1 MIRDLYELAETLA
14 QSKSKL
20 FTRLKESL
28 YCLKDEYRKDFKSYF
43 YDYDKRRLV
52 GGRFILQ
59 WVNEG
64 TNSVGHCYLY
74 EKSGVGM
81 FENEM

>member
-1 MIRDLYELAETLA
+1 MVRDLYELAETLA

-20 FTRLKESL
+20 LARLKEGL
-28 YCLKDEYRKDFKSYF
+28 YVLKDEYRRDFKNYF

-64 TNSVGHCYLY
+64 RTSVGSCQLY
-74 EKSGVGM
+74 VKAGVEN
-81 FENEM
+81 FEED

>member
-20 FTRLKESL
+20 LARLKEAL
-28 YCLKDEYRKDFKSYF
+28 YCLKNEYKQDFKNYF

-64 TNSVGHCYLY
+64 TNSVGQCQLY
-74 EKSGVGM
+74 VKAGVET
-81 FENEM
+81 FEED

>member
-1 MIRDLYELAETLA
+1 MVRDLYELAETLA

-20 FTRLKESL
+20 LARLKEAL
-28 YCLKDEYRKDFKSYF
+28 YCLKNEYKRDFKNYF

-74 EKSGVGM
+74 VKGGVET
-81 FENEM
+81 FEDI

>member
-1 MIRDLYELAETLA
+1 MIRDLYELAEMLA

-20 FTRLKESL
+20 LSRLKEGL
-28 YCLKDEYRKDFKSYF
+28 YCLKDEYKRDFKNYF

-64 TNSVGHCYLY
+64 TNSIGQCRLY
-74 EKSGVGM
+74 VKTGVGV

>member
-1 MIRDLYELAETLA
+1 MIRDLYTLAEMMA
-14 QSKSKL
+14 ESRSKL
-20 FTRLKESL
+20 LSRLKEAL
-28 YCLKDEYRKDFKSYF
+28 YCLKDQYKRDFRNYT

-52 GGRFILQ
+52 GGRFVLQ

-74 EKSGVGM
+74 VKGGIGE

>member
-1 MIRDLYELAETLA
+1 MISLYEQAEIMA

-20 FTRLKESL
+20 LSRLKDYKS
-28 YCLKDEYRKDFKSYF
+28 CLKDEYKKDFKQYT

-52 GGRFILQ
+52 GGKYVIQ

-74 EKSGVGM
+74 EKSGVEC
-81 FENEM
+81 FEEN

>member
-1 MIRDLYELAETLA
+1 MIRDLYTLAEILA

-20 FTRLKESL
+20 LSRLKEGL
-28 YCLKDEYRKDFKSYF
+28 YCLKDEYKKDFKNYF

-64 TNSVGHCYLY
+64 TNSVGQCRLY
-74 EKSGVGM
+74 VKAGVET
-81 FENEM
+81 FEEG